1 MELFRNSYGPNST
14 FIGPILDNIVLSK
27 REHVPALTW
36 VFSCVGFAKNKD
48 QGTGMDRSQ
57 SGKFLLYL
65 IVIFA
70 IISGM
75 LLAKGGLYLN
85 RHEGDALHLIDIVR
99 RMGLGQW
106 PHLDFV
112 TPLGIAAF
120 WPMAAFVKAGIG
132 VGTAILLA
140 QVSMAALLLLP
151 VFYVART
158 RMPAQIG
165 YAFGAVVLIMVLA
178 LVHGEMGDDV
188 SVSMHYNRWA
198 WAFAF
203 LAVPV
208 AVFAPVE
215 RGAQAIDGVILGL
228 AMSFFILGKVT
239 YGVAFAP
246 GLILA
251 LALRR
256 AWAAMGVGVLVVAL
270 CMLVPT
276 VLAGVGF
283 WQAYIGNLLQ
293 VTGSEIR
300 PRAGVDW
307 GTLLAGPRFVL
318 GNLVLLAAIYVLRKG
333 ERPEL
338 GLVLIVLAPAFLY
351 VTYQNWGNDPK
362 WLVLLA
368 LILALAGSDMQHRVL
383 ALVAVALIAPSFW
396 NMAISP
402 LRHLKQNQE
411 GFVAIFEGAPHNDVF
426 TQSARVNRV
435 QERGTVTFTDPQ
447 FLALNEFADMVEDVE
462 FQGITYPSCRQ
473 ELGLLGVMRDVA
485 ADLRSFGLGDDARIF
500 ATDTFGGLWMFG
512 GFAPLQGGA
521 PWYYGQLS
529 GFETA
534 EYILV
539 PTCPITPRAFD
550 AILGELNA
558 MDGLKLE
565 ELRRTELYTL
575 YRKAQ

>member
-1 MELFRNSYGPNST
+1 MNR
-14 FIGPILDNIVLSK
+14 I
-27 REHVPALTW
+27 HA
-36 VFSCVGFAKNKD
+36 
-48 QGTGMDRSQ
+48 
-57 SGKFLLYL
+57 GKFVLYL
-65 IVIFA
+65 IAVVVVFSA
-70 IISGM
+70 M

-112 TPLGIAAF
+112 TPLGVAAF
-120 WPMAAFVKAGIG
+120 WPMAAFVKAGFG
-132 VGTAILLA
+132 VGMSILLA
-140 QVSMAALLLLP
+140 QIAVATALILP
-151 VFYVART
+151 VFYVAKT
-158 RMPAQIG
+158 RMTTEIA
-165 YAFGAVVLIMVLA
+165 YAFGAVVLIMTLA

-203 LAVPV
+203 LAVPL
-208 AVFAPVE
+208 AVFTPRE
-215 RGAQAIDGVILGL
+215 GGSQIIDGLILGL

-246 GLILA
+246 GLVLA

-256 AWAAMGVGVLVVAL
+256 AWGAMGVGVLVVVL
-270 CMLVPT
+270 CLLIPT
-276 VLAGVGF
+276 VLEGIGF

-293 VTGSEIR
+293 VIGSNIR

-307 GTLLAGPRFVL
+307 STLLTGPRFVV
-318 GNLVLLAAIYVLRKG
+318 GNLVLLASIYVLRKG
-333 ERPEL
+333 ERPDL
-338 GLVLIVLAPAFLY
+338 GLVLIVLAPAFIY

-362 WLVLLA
+362 WLALLA
-368 LILALAGSDMQHRVL
+368 LILVLAGSDMQHRVL
-383 ALVAVALIAPSFW
+383 AIVAAALIAPSFW
-396 NMAISP
+396 NMAVSP
-402 LRHLKQNQE
+402 LRHLKQTNE
-411 GFVAIFEGAPHNDVF
+411 GFVAIFEDAPHNDVF

-447 FLALNEFADMVEDVE
+447 FLALNEFADMVEDE
-462 FQGITYPSCRQ
+462 QFQGITYPSCRQ

-485 ADLRSFGLGDDARIF
+485 ADLRDFGLGDDAKIF

-512 GFAPLQGGA
+512 GFEPLQGGA

-529 GFETA
+529 GFDSATH
-534 EYILV
+534 ILV
-539 PTCPITPRAFD
+539 PTCPITPRAFG
-550 AILGELNA
+550 AIIGELNA
-558 MDGLKLE
+558 LEELELE

-575 YRKAQ
+575 YRKVQ